1 MFVVFPKDTFYDV
14 PLAPLK
20 NSVKSQIN
28 NIHPWYEKTNPRK
41 EICVFWLTL
50 FLKIPKM
57 TV

>member
-28 NIHPWYEKTNPRK
+28 NIHPDTRKLILEKRS
-41 EICVFWLTL
+41 VYFG
-50 FLKIPKM
+50 
-57 TV
+57 